1 VGIVDTR
8 KAIEMAR
15 AANLDLVEVAPNAN
29 PPVCRIMDFGKY
41 KYEQKKKERQSR
53 AKHHTAE
60 LKEIRIKTP
69 KISQHDLQIKIARAR
84 QFLQRGDR
92 VQFTLRFRGREM
104 AHVEMGKEIFENIK
118 TSLADVSKV
127 ERDMRLE
134 GRRLVMMLSSTV
146 SQASSE
152 KKNKD
157 QTAEKQPELENQPAQ
172 EAESSDE
179 AADNNS
185 PDSIKCQ
192 SSAE

>member
-1 VGIVDTR
+1 MGIVDTR

-15 AANLDLVEVAPNAN
+15 AVNLDLVEVAPNAN

-41 KYEQKKKERQSR
+41 KYDQKKKERQSR
-53 AKHHTAE
+53 SKHHTVE
-60 LKEIRIKTP
+60 LKEVRIKTP
-69 KISQHDLQIKIARAR
+69 KISQHDLHIKIDRAR

-92 VQFTLRFRGREM
+92 VQFSLRFRGREM

-118 TSLADVSKV
+118 ASLADVSKV

-134 GRRLVMMLSSTV
+134 GRRLVMVLSSTV
-146 SQASSE
+146 SQTPSE
-152 KKNKD
+152 RKN
-157 QTAEKQPELENQPAQ
+157 QTAKKQPEIENQPVQ
-172 EAESSDE
+172 EAESSNE

>member
-1 VGIVDTR
+1 MGIVDTR

-15 AANLDLVEVAPNAN
+15 AVNLDLVEVAPNAN

-41 KYEQKKKERQSR
+41 KYDQKKKERRSR
-53 AKHHTAE
+53 SKHHTVE
-60 LKEIRIKTP
+60 LKEVRIKTP
-69 KISQHDLQIKIARAR
+69 KISQHDLHIKIDRAR

-92 VQFTLRFRGREM
+92 VQFSLRFRGREM

-118 TSLADVSKV
+118 ASLADVSKV

-134 GRRLVMMLSSTV
+134 GRRLVMVLSSTV
-146 SQASSE
+146 SQAPSE
-152 KKNKD
+152 KKNKN
-157 QTAEKQPELENQPAQ
+157 QTVEKQPEIESQPVQ
-172 EAESSDE
+172 EAESSNE

>member
-1 VGIVDTR
+1 
-8 KAIEMAR
+8 MAR
-15 AANLDLVEVAPNAN
+15 AVNLDLVEVAPNAN

-41 KYEQKKKERQSR
+41 KYDQKKKERQSR

-118 TSLADVSKV
+118 ASLADVSKV

-134 GRRLVMMLSSTV
+134 GRRLVMVLSSTV
-146 SQASSE
+146 SQTSSE
-152 KKNKD
+152 KKNKN
-157 QTAEKQPELENQPAQ
+157 QTVEKQSEVENQPAQ
-172 EAESSDE
+172 EAESSNE

>member
-1 VGIVDTR
+1 MGIVDTR

-15 AANLDLVEVAPNAN
+15 AVNLDLVEVAPNAN

-41 KYEQKKKERQSR
+41 KYDQKKKERRSR
-53 AKHHTAE
+53 SKHHTVE
-60 LKEIRIKTP
+60 LKEVRIKTP
-69 KISQHDLQIKIARAR
+69 KISQHDLHIKIDRAR

-92 VQFTLRFRGREM
+92 VQFSLRFRGREM

-118 TSLADVSKV
+118 ASLADVSKV

-134 GRRLVMMLSSTV
+134 GRRLVMVLSSTV
-146 SQASSE
+146 SQAPSE
-152 KKNKD
+152 KRNKN
-157 QTAEKQPELENQPAQ
+157 QTVEKQSELENQPAQ
-172 EAESSDE
+172 EAESSAE
-179 AADNNS
+179 TADNNS

>member
-15 AANLDLVEVAPNAN
+15 AVNLDLVEVAPNAN

-41 KYEQKKKERQSR
+41 KYDQKKKERRSR
-53 AKHHTAE
+53 SKHHTVE
-60 LKEIRIKTP
+60 LKEVRIKTP
-69 KISQHDLQIKIARAR
+69 KISQHDLHIKIDRAR

-92 VQFTLRFRGREM
+92 VQFSLRFRGREM
-104 AHVEMGKEIFENIK
+104 AHVEMGKEIFESIK
-118 TSLADVSKV
+118 ASLADVSKV

-134 GRRLVMMLSSTV
+134 GRRLVMVLSSTV
-146 SQASSE
+146 SQTPSE
-152 KKNKD
+152 RKN
-157 QTAEKQPELENQPAQ
+157 QTAKKQPEIENQPVQ
-172 EAESSDE
+172 EAESSNE

>member
-15 AANLDLVEVAPNAN
+15 AVNLDLVEVAPNAN

-41 KYEQKKKERQSR
+41 KYDQKKKERRSR
-53 AKHHTAE
+53 SKHHTVE
-60 LKEIRIKTP
+60 LKEVRIKTP
-69 KISQHDLQIKIARAR
+69 KISQHDLHIKIDRAR

-92 VQFTLRFRGREM
+92 VQFSLRFRGREM

-118 TSLADVSKV
+118 ASLADVSKV

-134 GRRLVMMLSSTV
+134 GRRLVMVLSSTV
-146 SQASSE
+146 SQTSSE
-152 KKNKD
+152 KKNKN
-157 QTAEKQPELENQPAQ
+157 QTVEKQSEVENQPAQ
-172 EAESSDE
+172 EAESSNE